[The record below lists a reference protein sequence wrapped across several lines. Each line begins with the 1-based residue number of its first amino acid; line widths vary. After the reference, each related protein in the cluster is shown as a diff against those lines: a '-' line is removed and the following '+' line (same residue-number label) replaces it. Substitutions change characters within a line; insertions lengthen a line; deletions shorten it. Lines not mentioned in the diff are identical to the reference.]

1 MELTIFVLLAANILV
16 PAIATYKSCVS
27 HGLEIN
33 HVAVFTFGYL
43 FYWILPITV
52 GASQLLAYNSQL
64 KPFYYLFNH
73 VPPSTLNTYL
83 VITLCFYLSFV
94 FGHVMSR
101 GLHYRIMEKYA
112 DLHFDSRLL
121 IFHLVLGA
129 AACAVYAYLLRDQL
143 FRGYHIAAEEFADPL
158 GIRGPFAA
166 CCNFL
171 ECVAFVYTVDLE
183 FKLKHIAKFWDIVA
197 NRYMLVAL
205 LALLLDLS
213 LGQRHFTLTAACML
227 LLYRS
232 VFFARLGL
240 RSALLLFV
248 VGLGAAAAVALIRQ
262 EVSFTLVEVIFAEPM
277 FTSLALVYFL
287 REASF
292 PLIRFPYLLL
302 GDLVFIVPRVLMP
315 NKMALMSSLPDAGI
329 PLFNPLGT
337 VHSFLSFMA
346 NFGVFGSFGVAFLLG
361 FLLNVIKSGSRVP
374 LLRVIYIMLSAQLA
388 FSFWRDP
395 FAFSFVKSMLEFS
408 ILIPI
413 LICASSNV
421 LSGLVRRRDLRIAR
435 RLEEFA
441 R

>member
-27 HGLEIN
+27 HGLESN

-73 VPPSTLNTYL
+73 VPASTLNTYL

-94 FGHVMSR
+94 FGHVMSG
-101 GLHYRIMEKYA
+101 GLRYRIMEKYA

-197 NRYMLVAL
+197 NRYMLVAS

-213 LGQRHFTLTAACML
+213 LGQRPLTLTAPCML

-232 VFFARLGL
+232 VFFARLSL

-262 EVSFTLVEVIFAEPM
+262 EVSLTLVEVIFAEPM

-287 REASF
+287 REASL